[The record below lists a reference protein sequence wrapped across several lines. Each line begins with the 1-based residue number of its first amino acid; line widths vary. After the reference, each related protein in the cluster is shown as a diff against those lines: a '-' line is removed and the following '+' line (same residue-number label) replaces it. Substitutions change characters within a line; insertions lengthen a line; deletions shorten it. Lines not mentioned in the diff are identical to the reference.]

1 MVVFEKKHSGFQ
13 KFSNLIGYKENGT
26 VCTYVTILIFLIMS
40 CTIIGLV
47 RCNAAISSEH
57 SQTSGTETSHPIT
70 RASGIPPKPPPKHI
84 TTPPVILSDDSQSTI
99 PLAPPPKPPVSPSV
113 IPPHASHSG
122 ALATPPEPPL
132 DTASSPKSFD
142 IYVDAVVHDMNIT
155 KSVNTF
161 HKVQNKAINF
171 MIKKF
176 AREEKL
182 GNLEKD

>member
-1 MVVFEKKHSGFQ
+1 MVVFEKKPSGFQ
-13 KFSNLIGYKENGT
+13 KFSSFIGSKENGT
-26 VCTYVTILIFLIMS
+26 VCTYVTILIFLIMP

-47 RCNAAISSEH
+47 RCNWAISSEH

-122 ALATPPEPPL
+122 SLATPPEPPL
-132 DTASSPKSFD
+132 DTASSPKSFCK
-142 IYVDAVVHDMNIT
+142 YVNAMVNTMKQT
-155 KSVNTF
+155 KSVNQFQDVNTF
-161 HKVQNKAINF
+161 INDMINKL
-171 MIKKF
+171 
-176 AREEKL
+176 ARE
-182 GNLEKD
+182 